1 MSKKEFL
8 TCSQTRPVSLGSRL
22 KGAAARCSARRAR
35 PSHVCEPSGIFSDVH
50 AAGENDFY
58 FLCACER
65 KLCEAFIRQSD
76 TARWDDPTGR
86 FFRFVIAPLRMQQG
100 SLTCHCEP
108 CAARR
113 GNLAVPGWIMG
124 KLSAKSQLPSRDSHV
139 ASLLGMTSRRCV
151 SFEQWPVLIGSACR
165 ALSVTFGDSSPR
177 GRAKGASRLA
187 MTNLGALRRRMCA
200 AKIARLH
207 GAQGAPLHFSLAR
220 RPCAA
225 SAAAG
230 PVGTVSHC
238 TADLFGSAALR
249 RARLSVPLQ

>member
-1 MSKKEFL
+1 MRSSACARHFILQNKAE
-8 TCSQTRPVSLGSRL
+8 TRH
-22 KGAAARCSARRAR
+22 R
-35 PSHVCEPSGIFSDVH
+35 PMGNPI
-50 AAGENDFY
+50 
-58 FLCACER
+58 
-65 KLCEAFIRQSD
+65 
-76 TARWDDPTGR
+76 GR

-177 GRAKGASRLA
+177 GRAKGASLLG
-187 MTNLGALRRRMCA
+187 MTQEGSTL
-200 AKIARLH
+200 KFVIARLRRSR
-207 GAQGAPLHFSLAR
+207 GNLAATGR
-220 RPCAA
+220 NMGKP
-225 SAAAG
+225 SAK
-230 PVGTVSHC
+230 S
-238 TADLFGSAALR
+238 R
-249 RARLSVPLQ
+249 VPA

>member
-1 MSKKEFL
+1 MRSSA
-8 TCSQTRPVSLGSRL
+8 C
-22 KGAAARCSARRAR
+22 ARRSIPQNKAETRHR
-35 PSHVCEPSGIFSDVH
+35 PMGNPI
-50 AAGENDFY
+50 
-58 FLCACER
+58 
-65 KLCEAFIRQSD
+65 
-76 TARWDDPTGR
+76 GR

-124 KLSAKSQLPSRDSHV
+124 KLSAKSQLPSRDCRV

-207 GAQGAPLHFSLAR
+207 GAQGAPLQTQSVRTILTAACTNCKCLPEIATSPYGLLAMTNLKAIAVDDVTLQLVSLQGA
-220 RPCAA
+220 
-225 SAAAG
+225 
-230 PVGTVSHC
+230 H
-238 TADLFGSAALR
+238 
-249 RARLSVPLQ
+249 

>member
-1 MSKKEFL
+1 MRSSACARHFILQSKIQNK
-8 TCSQTRPVSLGSRL
+8 
-22 KGAAARCSARRAR
+22 
-35 PSHVCEPSGIFSDVH
+35 
-50 AAGENDFY
+50 
-58 FLCACER
+58 
-65 KLCEAFIRQSD
+65 IRNS

-151 SFEQWPVLIGSACR
+151 SFEQRPVLIGSACR
-165 ALSVTFGDSSPR
+165 ALSVTFDDSSPR
-177 GRAKGASRLA
+177 GRAKGASGLA

-200 AKIARLH
+200 AKIARVH
-207 GAQGAPLHFSLAR
+207 GAQGAPLQTQSVRTILTAACTNCKCLPEIATSAYGLLAMTIRGDIPFSR
-220 RPCAA
+220 WPVPVV
-225 SAAAG
+225 SAAPG
-230 PVGTVSHC
+230 PAVRSPAMITPSGPP
-238 TADLFGSAALR
+238 A
-249 RARLSVPLQ
+249 

>member
-1 MSKKEFL
+1 MRSSACARHFILQNKAE
-8 TCSQTRPVSLGSRL
+8 TRH
-22 KGAAARCSARRAR
+22 R
-35 PSHVCEPSGIFSDVH
+35 PMGNPI
-50 AAGENDFY
+50 
-58 FLCACER
+58 
-65 KLCEAFIRQSD
+65 
-76 TARWDDPTGR
+76 GR

-177 GRAKGASRLA
+177 GRAKGDAGERESRHLSA
-187 MTNLGALRRRMCA
+187 IGKTPVRSFWA
-200 AKIARLH
+200 ADGRSIFLYYFRGSKSSAPCLH
-207 GAQGAPLHFSLAR
+207 SGQI
-220 RPCAA
+220 
-225 SAAAG
+225 
-230 PVGTVSHC
+230 
-238 TADLFGSAALR
+238 
-249 RARLSVPLQ
+249 

>member
-1 MSKKEFL
+1 M
-8 TCSQTRPVSLGSRL
+8 
-22 KGAAARCSARRAR
+22 AA
-35 PSHVCEPSGIFSDVH
+35 PPDGM
-50 AAGENDFY
+50 
-58 FLCACER
+58 
-65 KLCEAFIRQSD
+65 
-76 TARWDDPTGR
+76 TPTGR

-207 GAQGAPLHFSLAR
+207 GAQGAPLQTQSVRTILTAACTNCKCLPEIAPQGHFLALR
-220 RPCAA
+220 AQGATSAYGLLAMTIRGDIPFSRWPVPVV
-225 SAAAG
+225 SAAPSPAVRSPAMITPSG
-230 PVGTVSHC
+230 PPV
-238 TADLFGSAALR
+238 
-249 RARLSVPLQ
+249 

>member
-1 MSKKEFL
+1 MRSSA
-8 TCSQTRPVSLGSRL
+8 C
-22 KGAAARCSARRAR
+22 ARRSIPQNKAETRHR
-35 PSHVCEPSGIFSDVH
+35 PMGNPI
-50 AAGENDFY
+50 
-58 FLCACER
+58 
-65 KLCEAFIRQSD
+65 
-76 TARWDDPTGR
+76 GR

-187 MTNLGALRRRMCA
+187 MTNLEALRRRMCA

-207 GAQGAPLHFSLAR
+207 GAQGAPLQTQSVRTILTAACTNCKCLPEIATSASGLLAMTNLKAIAVDDVTLQLVSLQGA
-220 RPCAA
+220 
-225 SAAAG
+225 
-230 PVGTVSHC
+230 H
-238 TADLFGSAALR
+238 
-249 RARLSVPLQ
+249 

>member
-1 MSKKEFL
+1 MRSSA
-8 TCSQTRPVSLGSRL
+8 C
-22 KGAAARCSARRAR
+22 ARRSIPQNKAETRHR
-35 PSHVCEPSGIFSDVH
+35 PMGNPI
-50 AAGENDFY
+50 
-58 FLCACER
+58 
-65 KLCEAFIRQSD
+65 
-76 TARWDDPTGR
+76 GR

-124 KLSAKSQLPSRDSHV
+124 KLSAKLQLPSRDSHV

-207 GAQGAPLHFSLAR
+207 GAQGAPLQTQSVRTILTAACTNCKCLPEIATSAYGLLAMTIRGDIPFSR
-220 RPCAA
+220 WPVPVV
-225 SAAAG
+225 SAAPG
-230 PVGTVSHC
+230 PAVRSPAMITPSGPP
-238 TADLFGSAALR
+238 A
-249 RARLSVPLQ
+249 

>member
-1 MSKKEFL
+1 MRSSA
-8 TCSQTRPVSLGSRL
+8 C
-22 KGAAARCSARRAR
+22 ARRSIPQNKAETRHR
-35 PSHVCEPSGIFSDVH
+35 PMGNPI
-50 AAGENDFY
+50 
-58 FLCACER
+58 
-65 KLCEAFIRQSD
+65 
-76 TARWDDPTGR
+76 GR

-113 GNLAVPGWIMG
+113 GNLAVPGRNVG
-124 KLSAKSQLPSRDSHV
+124 KPSAKSQLPSRDSHV

-177 GRAKGASRLA
+177 GRAKGASGLA

-207 GAQGAPLHFSLAR
+207 GDQGAPLQTQSVRTILTAACTNCKCLPEIATSASGLLAMTNLKAIAVDDVTLQLVSLQGA
-220 RPCAA
+220 
-225 SAAAG
+225 
-230 PVGTVSHC
+230 H
-238 TADLFGSAALR
+238 
-249 RARLSVPLQ
+249 

>member
-1 MSKKEFL
+1 MGN
-8 TCSQTRPVSLGSRL
+8 P
-22 KGAAARCSARRAR
+22 
-35 PSHVCEPSGIFSDVH
+35 I
-50 AAGENDFY
+50 
-58 FLCACER
+58 
-65 KLCEAFIRQSD
+65 
-76 TARWDDPTGR
+76 GR

-187 MTNLGALRRRMCA
+187 MTNLKA
-200 AKIARLH
+200 IAVDDVTLQLVSLQ
-207 GAQGAPLHFSLAR
+207 GAQGAPLHFSLAQ